1 MDVIA
6 LRYNSGISPKVMACM
21 ACGGLV
27 LFDYKEDFYG
37 SMGEGTS
44 QGMYRSVDHLNAL
57 VEEYLMPITEI
68 AVT

>member
-1 MDVIA
+1 
-6 LRYNSGISPKVMACM
+6 MACM